1 MRPEKNCKL
10 IAKGAL
16 EPPDTF
22 QMKVKS
28 LFFPPLPPHDVVFEV
43 AALSMS

>member
-1 MRPEKNCKL
+1 MRPEKCKL

-28 LFFPPLPPHDVVFEV
+28 LFFPPLPPHDDVVFEV